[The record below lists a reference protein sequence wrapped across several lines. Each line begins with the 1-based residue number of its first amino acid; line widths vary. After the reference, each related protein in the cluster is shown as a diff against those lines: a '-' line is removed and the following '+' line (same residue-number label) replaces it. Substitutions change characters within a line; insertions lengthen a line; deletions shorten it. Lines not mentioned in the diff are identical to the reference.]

1 MHMPRAPFLAAALL
15 ALFTA
20 ASPVYADF
28 PAAPV
33 EAGTVE
39 LTGWLHVDDLSF
51 DLTTVE
57 ADVNGMVLFAP
68 VSRTGRFSL
77 TLPVNAQAVL
87 RFEHP
92 GHLPKEVKVD
102 THFAGDGAVGQHA
115 RHLTFAVVLE
125 RERHMAGLDYAGP
138 VGTIAFEK
146 GGGCAAITKDRKLVP
161 SRRQKPI
168 VF

>member
-1 MHMPRAPFLAAALL
+1 MHMPRSPFPVAALL
-15 ALFTA
+15 ALFA
-20 ASPVYADF
+20 ATSPAFADG

-33 EAGTVE
+33 EAGTVQ

-77 TLPVNAQAVL
+77 TLPVNANAVL

-102 THFAGDGAVGQHA
+102 THFAGVGEPGQHA
-115 RHLTFAVVLE
+115 RHINFAVVLE
-125 RERHMAGLDYAGP
+125 PERHMAGLDYAGP
-138 VGTIAFEK
+138 VGTIAFDK
-146 GGGCAAITKDRKLVP
+146 GGGCAAITKERKLVP
-161 SRRQKPI
+161 TRRQKPI

>member
-1 MHMPRAPFLAAALL
+1 MHVPHSPIFAAALL
-15 ALFTA
+15 ALFTTA
-20 ASPVYADF
+20 P
-28 PAAPV
+28 PILAAPV
-33 EAGTVE
+33 DAGTVE

-77 TLPVNAQAVL
+77 MLPINANAVL

-92 GHLPKEVKVD
+92 GHLPKVVSVD
-102 THFAGDGAVGQHA
+102 THFAGVGEVGQHT
-115 RHLTFAVVLE
+115 RHLHFAVVLE

-138 VGTIAFEK
+138 VGTIAFDK
-146 GGGCAAITKDRKLVP
+146 GGGCAAITRERKLMP